1 MCAIPAAAV
10 AKLAIFKERA
20 VFSLPGKSVRPV
32 AVWATCLRTP
42 KIRMLSSQG
51 KKTGK
56 MKQGNDTHVDLWERL
71 GALEDDQA
79 FQVLTQLFSRFET
92 RRNTNPADPASTL
105 FFDNLASVIDQVQSC
120 NINRR

>member
-1 MCAIPAAAV
+1 
-10 AKLAIFKERA
+10 
-20 VFSLPGKSVRPV
+20 
-32 AVWATCLRTP
+32 
-42 KIRMLSSQG
+42 MLSSQG
-51 KKTGK
+51 KKTEK

-92 RRNTNPADPASTL
+92 RRNNNPADPASTL